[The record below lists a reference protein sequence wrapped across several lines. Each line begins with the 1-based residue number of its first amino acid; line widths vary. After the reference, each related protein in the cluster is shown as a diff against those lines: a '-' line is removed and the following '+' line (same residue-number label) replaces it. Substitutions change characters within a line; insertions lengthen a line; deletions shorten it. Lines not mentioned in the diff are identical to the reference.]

1 MSGAA
6 TRVALVCPY
15 ALSVPGGVQG
25 QVLGIAGALAD
36 LGAAVLVVAP
46 SDAPAGGPGDQLGH
60 QPWGTPAGG
69 LPRASGC
76 SFELVSA
83 GTTLRM
89 PANGSRAPVAL
100 DPRAARRVLAAVR
113 LWRPD
118 VLHVHEPFVPLVPLV
133 LTSTRPVPVVGTF
146 HRSGASAAY
155 RMLGPLARVVLSR
168 IDDAVAVSDQA
179 RATLAAVVG
188 EGVARRCSVVAN
200 GVDLGRFAGAAPWPT
215 SGPTAV
221 FVGRHER
228 RKGLGVLLEAAS
240 SLPADARLWV
250 LGSGPE
256 TAELRRR
263 HGRDPRVEWCGQVGD
278 GELARRVAGA
288 DVLVAPSLGG
298 ESFGVVLLEAMAA
311 GTAVLASDIPGYRDA
326 TGGATGGAAQLVGP
340 GDPAALASALVELLA
355 DPGRRNGL
363 VARGRER
370 AATCS
375 FTQVAGQY
383 LERYEAIR
391 GLAR

>member
-46 SDAPAGGPGDQLGH
+46 SDVPAAELGDEPGQ
-60 QPWGTPAGG
+60 
-69 LPRASGC
+69 RASGRAADGPPHAADR
-76 SFELVSA
+76 SIELVSA
-83 GTTLRM
+83 GTTVRI

-100 DPRAARRVLAAVR
+100 DPRAARRALAAVR

-118 VLHVHEPFVPLVPLV
+118 ILHVHEPFVPLVPLV
-133 LTSTRPVPVVGTF
+133 LTSTRPAPVVGTF
-146 HRSGASAAY
+146 HRSGASTAY

-168 IDDAVAVSDQA
+168 IDDAVAVSEQA

-188 EGVARRCSVVAN
+188 EDVARRCSVVAN
-200 GVDLGRFAGAAPWPT
+200 GVDLERFARAAPWPT
-215 SGPTAV
+215 TGPTAV

-228 RKGLGVLLEAAS
+228 RKGLGVLLEAAG
-240 SLPADARLWV
+240 SLPAGARLWV

-256 TAELRRR
+256 TAELKRR
-263 HGRDPRVEWCGQVGD
+263 HGSDPRVEWCGQVD
-278 GELARRVAGA
+278 DDELARRVAGA

-311 GTAVLASDIPGYRDA
+311 GTAVLASDIPGYCD
-326 TGGATGGAAQLVGP
+326 ATGGAAQLVRP
-340 GDPAALASALVELLA
+340 GDPAALARALAELLA

-383 LERYEAIR
+383 LERYETIR